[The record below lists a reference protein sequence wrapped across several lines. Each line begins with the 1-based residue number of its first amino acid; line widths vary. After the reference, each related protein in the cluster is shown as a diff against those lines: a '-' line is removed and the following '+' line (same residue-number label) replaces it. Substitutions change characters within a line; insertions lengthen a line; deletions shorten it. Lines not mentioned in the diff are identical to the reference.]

1 MIHPVSCGLINKS
14 KDIPE
19 FTLIQSTLQTKGTTE
34 FYNIRLLLIEFFSRP

>member
-19 FTLIQSTLQTKGTTE
+19 FTLIQSTLQTKGHEEHKGTRRE
-34 FYNIRLLLIEFFSRP
+34 K